1 MKKIVFLFVLAGLFS
16 NLLSQEKENQD
27 LTLMGNLKVDSDL
40 ISNLI
45 KYEPT
50 RTIFQEN
57 DNKKSPALAA
67 LFSALV
73 PGAGEVYAESYL
85 KAAIFF
91 VIEVS
96 AITANIAWNKKGKE
110 LTTEFQE
117 FADAHWSPV
126 RYAEWLNNY
135 ASQLGAENA
144 IKIIINPDDS
154 KKSWDRVS
162 FGQINQVEELVP
174 TFSHRLVAH
183 GEQQYYELIGKYKQY
198 NHGWDYWD
206 SHPNEMSAV
215 YLTNIPQQ
223 MLDYAAMHIKPDNTF
238 YKYASTAVVVVVIN
252 HVLSAI
258 DAAWT
263 TSRYNNSLTTSM
275 EIKRYDNL
283 FVTDYYPQL
292 NIKLNF

>member
-27 LTLMGNLKVDSDL
+27 LTLTGNLKVDGDL

-96 AITANIAWNKKGKE
+96 AITASIAWNKKGKE

-154 KKSWDRVS
+154 KKSWERVS

-174 TFSHRLVAH
+174 TFSHRLVEH

-198 NHGWDYWD
+198 NHGWDQ
-206 SHPNEMSAV
+206 SNPNTAE
-215 YLTNIPQQ
+215 YLNNIPQQ

-263 TSRYNNSLTTSM
+263 TSRYNKSLTTSM